1 MDGCMCNCV
10 SGFYEKKQSFLKV
23 FFVVVLQ
30 SERQDFLLTE
40 GKCGRVRGLRI
51 IEND

>member
-1 MDGCMCNCV
+1 MGACANV
-10 SGFYEKKQSFLKV
+10 TGIYEKKQSFLKV
-23 FFVVVLQ
+23 FFVVVVLQ